1 MRGEFLRELGFGQV
15 PLSIDNL
22 EYPAGAGDG
31 YVSEGPG
38 AHENTTLDDLEAE
51 GDMSDIADAQAANS
65 TFIANMVA
73 GSLAFNGKFRANFN
87 EPIPAYVK
95 EDPRAPITKR
105 LHTLLTDDMYTGRNA
120 ILYSSPILNPV
131 TTSRVALVAWRERGY

>member
-65 TFIANMVA
+65 TFIANMVYA
-73 GSLAFNGKFRANFN
+73 REYDTGKDSTSSSRLPCYGIQFSFSIAN
-87 EPIPAYVK
+87 I
-95 EDPRAPITKR
+95 
-105 LHTLLTDDMYTGRNA
+105 
-120 ILYSSPILNPV
+120 
-131 TTSRVALVAWRERGY
+131 